1 MLVLV
6 LLDTWMPREKVPPG
20 ILHVGHHRA
29 RATWGVRS
37 HPASRGCVAAVQHVG
52 GGGDAGQGVVD
63 TWLPRENVPPGIL
76 HVSHHCCY
84 LRRKV

>member
-37 HPASRGCVAAVQHVG
+37 HPASRGCVAAVRHVG
-52 GGGDAGQGVVD
+52 GGEDAGQGVSGHLVFS
-63 TWLPRENVPPGIL
+63 T
-76 HVSHHCCY
+76 
-84 LRRKV
+84 